1 MRALS
6 IAATGMLAQQLNVEV
21 ISNNIANM
29 NTTAYQ
35 RRRAEF
41 ADLLYQNLRRVGADS
56 SSSGSVVPTGVQVGL
71 GVRATATVRMTEQG
85 NLISTENPLDTAV
98 EGEGYFLVTLP
109 TGDTAYTRAGSFQLS
124 PQGELVTTDGFTVA
138 PGITIPTDA
147 IEVTINGQGQILV
160 KVDGQIAPNNVGQ
173 LQLAIF
179 ANDAGLEAI
188 GDNMFLETPA
198 SGAATTGTPGAVGF
212 GSLRQG
218 FLETSNVNVV
228 TEITNLIAAQRAYEM
243 NSRVIETADQ
253 MMSTLNQIR

>member
-29 NTTAYQ
+29 NTTSYQ

-41 ADLLYQNLRRVGADS
+41 ADLLYQNLRRVGAES

-85 NLISTENPLDTAV
+85 NLVSTENPLDTAV

-124 PQGELVTTDGFTVA
+124 PQGELVTTDGFTVG
-138 PGITIPTDA
+138 PGLTIPTDA
-147 IEVTINGQGQILV
+147 TEVTINAQGQVLA
-160 KVDGQIAPNNVGQ
+160 KVGGQIAPNNVGQ

-188 GDNMFLETPA
+188 GDNLFLETPA
-198 SGAATTGTPGAVGF
+198 SGAATTGAPGAIGF

>member
-160 KVDGQIAPNNVGQ
+160 KVDGQVAPNNVGQ

-198 SGAATTGTPGAVGF
+198 SGAATTGTPGAIGF